1 MVWQPMGFHCLL
13 PSNDNPVW
21 GFLVLLNCQY
31 HTSGYSLNNERVW
44 FKWFSPIFVWTW
56 HWMDMNCSHSKGN
69 NKNNATSNS
78 NCNVEDCGF
87 IHRRICFSV
96 IWKYS
101 FNKYFPVV
109 RKKNIFGKGE
119 RDGIVFFESPT
130 IIIIILTKID
140 CILLSN
146 N

>member
-1 MVWQPMGFHCLL
+1 
-13 PSNDNPVW
+13 
-21 GFLVLLNCQY
+21 
-31 HTSGYSLNNERVW
+31 
-44 FKWFSPIFVWTW
+44 
-56 HWMDMNCSHSKGN
+56 MDMNCSHSKGN

-78 NCNVEDCGF
+78 DCNVEDCGF

-109 RKKNIFGKGE
+109 KKKNIFGKGE